1 MNDLLG
7 LPLDASAHGSTI
19 DNMIGV
25 VHWLM
30 LVLFLIWA
38 VYFVYVL
45 FRFRRA
51 RNPKAD
57 YVGVK
62 THASNYLEIAIV
74 IFEGVL
80 LIGFAIPVWSTV
92 VNAFPSEKDATVV
105 RIVAEQFAWNVHYP
119 GPDGAFGRTDIKL
132 ISAENPLGI
141 DRDDPNA
148 KDDIATINQ
157 LNLPVN
163 KPVIIH
169 LTTKD
174 VIHSLNLPL
183 FRVKQDAIPGQ
194 SIPVWFKPTMTT
206 EEISKVLTR
215 TYRIDGGEYPTEL
228 RHLVAKADYN
238 GKDGNSI
245 VSAGM
250 PILEDVI
257 PQLLQ
262 AGITEVLAGPDNP
275 TEIACAQLCGLGHYR
290 MRGFIRVQTDEEYRA
305 WLAEE
310 ASYLV
315 Q

>member
-7 LPLDASAHGSTI
+7 LPLDASAHASRI

-30 LVLFLIWA
+30 LVLFVIWA
-38 VYFVYVL
+38 CYFVYVL
-45 FRFRRA
+45 FRYRKG

-62 THASNYLEIAIV
+62 SHASSYLEVAVV

-119 GPDGAFGRTDIKL
+119 GPDGVFGRTDIKL

-141 DRDDPNA
+141 DREDPNA

-157 LNLPVN
+157 LNLPVD

-194 SIPVWFKPTMTT
+194 NIPVWFKPVMTT
-206 EEISKVLTR
+206 EEISKSLTK
-215 TYRIDGGEYPTEL
+215 TYRIAGGKYPTEL
-228 RHLVAKADYN
+228 KHIVAKADYN
-238 GKDGNSI
+238 DAEGNPI
-245 VSAGM
+245 VGAGT
-250 PILEDVI
+250 PIMEDVI
-257 PQLLQ
+257 PQLLK
-262 AGITEVLAGPDNP
+262 AGITEVLAGPDVP

-290 MRGFIRVQTDEEYRA
+290 MRGFMIVQTEEEYHA
-305 WLAEE
+305 WLAEQ

>member
-7 LPLDASAHGSTI
+7 LPLDASSHGSTI

-25 VHWLM
+25 IHWLM
-30 LVLFLIWA
+30 LILFVIWA
-38 VYFVYVL
+38 CYFVYVL
-45 FRFRRA
+45 FRFRKA

-62 THASNYLEIAIV
+62 SHASSYVEVAV
-74 IFEGVL
+74 VVFEGVL
-80 LIGFAIPVWSTV
+80 LVGFAIPVWSTV
-92 VNAFPSEKDATVV
+92 VSAFPSESDATVV
-105 RIVAEQFAWNVHYP
+105 RVVAEQFAWNIHYP
-119 GPDGAFGRTDIKL
+119 GPDGVFGRADIKL

-141 DRDDPNA
+141 DREDPNA
-148 KDDIATINQ
+148 KDDIVTINQ
-157 LNLPVN
+157 MNLPVN

-194 SIPVWFKPTMTT
+194 SIPVWFKPVMTT
-206 EEISKVLTR
+206 EEISKALTK
-215 TYRIDGGEYPTEL
+215 TYSIAGGKYPAEL
-228 RHLVAKADYN
+228 KHIVAKADYN
-238 GKDGNSI
+238 DAGGNPI
-245 VSAGM
+245 VSAGI
-250 PILEDVI
+250 PIMEDAI
-257 PQLLQ
+257 PELLK
-262 AGITEVLAGPDNP
+262 AGITEVLAGSDVP

-290 MRGFIRVQTDEEYRA
+290 MRGFMNVQTEAEYQA
-305 WLAEE
+305 WLAEQ

>member
-30 LVLFLIWA
+30 LVLFVIWA
-38 VYFVYVL
+38 GYFVYVL
-45 FRFRRA
+45 FRFRKA

-62 THASNYLEIAIV
+62 SHASSYLEFAVV

-80 LIGFAIPVWSTV
+80 LIGFAIPVWFTV
-92 VNAFPSEKDATVV
+92 VNAFPSENDATVV

-119 GPDGAFGRTDIKL
+119 GPDGVFGRTDIKL

-141 DRDDPNA
+141 DREDPNA

-183 FRVKQDAIPGQ
+183 FRVKQDAIPGE
-194 SIPVWFKPTMTT
+194 SIPVWFKPVMTT
-206 EEISKVLTR
+206 EEISKTLTK
-215 TYRIDGGEYPTEL
+215 TFRIDGGKYPAEL
-228 RHLVAKADYN
+228 KHIVAKADYN
-238 GKDGNSI
+238 GADGNPI

-250 PILEDVI
+250 PVTEDVI

-262 AGITEVLAGPDNP
+262 AGITEVLAGPDVP

-290 MRGFIRVQTDEEYRA
+290 MRGFMIVQTEEEYHA
-305 WLAEE
+305 WLAEQ

>member
-1 MNDLLG
+1 MNDVLG
-7 LPLDASAHGSTI
+7 LPLDASAHGSRI
-19 DNMIGV
+19 DTMIGV

-30 LVLFLIWA
+30 LVLFVIWSI
-38 VYFVYVL
+38 YFVYVL
-45 FRFRRA
+45 FRFRRV

-62 THASNYLEIAIV
+62 SHASSYLEIAV
-74 IFEGVL
+74 AAFEGVL

-119 GPDGAFGRTDIKL
+119 GLDGVFGRTDIKL

-141 DRDDPNA
+141 DREDPNA

-194 SIPVWFKPTMTT
+194 NIPVWFKPVMTT
-206 EEISKVLTR
+206 EEIAKKLTKA
-215 TYRIDGGEYPTEL
+215 YRIDGGKYSREL
-228 RHLVAKADYN
+228 QHFVAKADYN
-238 GKDGNSI
+238 DREGNSI

-250 PILEDVI
+250 PIMEDVI

-262 AGITEVLAGPDNP
+262 AGITEVLAGPDVP

-290 MRGFIRVQTDEEYRA
+290 MRGFMKIQTDEEYRA

-310 ASYLV
+310 ASYLT